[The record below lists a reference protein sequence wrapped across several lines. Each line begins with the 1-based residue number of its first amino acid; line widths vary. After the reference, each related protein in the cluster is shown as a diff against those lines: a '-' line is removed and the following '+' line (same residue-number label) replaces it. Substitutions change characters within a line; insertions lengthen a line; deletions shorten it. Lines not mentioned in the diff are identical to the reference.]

1 MIKSKRILFAFSELL
16 TLNSELHI
24 IDVPNV
30 LASRPNGLLLVP
42 SGLGPKLSRALE
54 VWPNG
59 LESKSIPLLYVSN
72 NPAARPLPER
82 EVPRK
87 PLCEPL
93 AALFS
98 QP

>member
-16 TLNSELHI
+16 TLNSELYI
-24 IDVPNV
+24 IDVANV
-30 LASRPNGLLLVP
+30 LASRPNRRLSVP
-42 SGLGPKLSRALE
+42 SGPGPKLSRALE
-54 VWPNG
+54 VWPNA
-59 LESKSIPLLYVSN
+59 LEPKSIPLLYVSN
-72 NPAARPLPER
+72 DPAPKPLRER

-93 AALFS
+93 AASLS

>member
-1 MIKSKRILFAFSELL
+1 MIDSLFFHSKLPTF
-16 TLNSELHI
+16 NSELYF

-30 LASRPNGLLLVP
+30 LPSRPNGLLLVP
-42 SGLGPKLSRALE
+42 SGLGPKLSRASE

-59 LESKSIPLLYVSN
+59 PGPKSIPLLYVSN
-72 NPAARPLPER
+72 DPAAKPLPER
-82 EVPRK
+82 EVARK

-93 AALFS
+93 AASLS